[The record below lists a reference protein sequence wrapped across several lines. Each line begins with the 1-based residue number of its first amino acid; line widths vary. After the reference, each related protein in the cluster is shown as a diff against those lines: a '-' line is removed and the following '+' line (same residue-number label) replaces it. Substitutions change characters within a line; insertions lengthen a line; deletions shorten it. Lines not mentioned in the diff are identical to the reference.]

1 MPYVIQVM
9 KKLSGEEYPTVIDT
23 GMLATQQQTQR
34 LPGWRLV
41 TVPPEY
47 AHLDPI
53 SILNACY
60 AARIDWRKEEKH
72 VGATKRPS
80 PGPDPRPGD

>member
-1 MPYVIQVM
+1 MTWVIQVM
-9 KKLSGEEYPTVIDT
+9 QKLSGEEYPTVT
-23 GMLATQQQTQR
+23 QKELLHTQQQTQR
-34 LPGWRLV
+34 LPTWRLV

-47 AHLDPI
+47 AHLDPL
-53 SILNACY
+53 SILHACY

-72 VGATKRPS
+72 VGVTKRPS